1 MDKLISILTVVMLS
15 VSLNAYAQS
24 EKEKSPQQ
32 TVMFNEVSALFG
44 DNLEPEPGALQ
55 DLLLAV
61 AVDHTSAD
69 VPDATKEIGIPYIL
83 DKGIR
88 YWASR
93 LTKNAPLDVIVN
105 NALFLLYAKDR
116 TEASEKAALGLM
128 KLAARK
134 NYWPAKFFVAENNL
148 YQYLSANYDI
158 NTTSSL
164 TIDEAKLK
172 TIANTTMEY
181 FNDCA
186 KRGFAPCQYR
196 VGTWLLANEQTVSD
210 SLKALD
216 AAINTSLNDS
226 RYRGVFKDR
235 QSHAALILITIGPH
249 FGYDQE
255 RIAGLKSLVTR
266 TSQENIL
273 SHVKKSS
280 PLD

>member
-1 MDKLISILTVVMLS
+1 MDRLISILTVVMIS
-15 VSLNAYAQS
+15 VSLNAYAQT
-24 EKEKSPQQ
+24 EKEESPQQ
-32 TVMFNEVSALFG
+32 TVMFNEVTALFG

-61 AVDHTSAD
+61 AVDHTSMD
-69 VPDATKEIGIPYIL
+69 VPDATREIGIPYIL

-116 TEASEKAALGLM
+116 TEESKKTALGLM

-148 YQYLSANYDI
+148 HQYLSASYDV
-158 NTTSSL
+158 NTTSSM
-164 TIDEAKLK
+164 TIEEAKLK
-172 TIANTTMEY
+172 TIANTTMQY

-196 VGTWLLANEQTVSD
+196 VGTWLLADEQTVSD
-210 SLKALD
+210 SLKALE

-226 RYRGVFKDR
+226 RYRGIFKDR
-235 QSHAALILITIGPH
+235 QSHAALILISIGPQY
-249 FGYDQE
+249 GYKEEKITQFTN
-255 RIAGLKSLVTR
+255 LLTKS
-266 TSQENIL
+266 IL
-273 SHVKKSS
+273 HVSS
-280 PLD
+280 NNTK